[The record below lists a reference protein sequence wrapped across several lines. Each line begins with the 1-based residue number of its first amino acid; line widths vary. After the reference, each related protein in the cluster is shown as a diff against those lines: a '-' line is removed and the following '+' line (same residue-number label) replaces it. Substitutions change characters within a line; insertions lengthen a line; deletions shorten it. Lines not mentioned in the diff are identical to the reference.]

1 MRRVTGAEFSIHKEE
16 GTNLAERC
24 LYVGD
29 TAAAREAGLHIDT
42 LKPEEW
48 HLRTAGQSL
57 ILAGGRPRGTIY
69 AVTEFLESEVGL
81 LILDPFT
88 EVVPSSPSLTLQ
100 TIERSGRPAFVVRAI
115 FTGFPYGYPAMSGRL
130 IEKFRVWNKNIID
143 GSEAVGGH
151 ARMIPSGV
159 HTFGSFIS
167 SKEFALSHPEYF
179 GMDASG
185 TRITDDLGTPSQWT
199 QLCVTNEDVRRITLE
214 RAKLFL
220 RDDRAAAE
228 KDGREP
234 TRWLVLS
241 QNDNTGNL
249 CLCPTCRAVTD
260 REGSESG
267 PLIEFVNHVARGLKE
282 DFPDVLVQTEAY
294 NFTLNAP
301 KAVRPESNVV
311 VRYCDNYG
319 ISDLTKPLAHP
330 RNEKMMKVFSAWQHK
345 QCQLGVWDYWRVYQQ
360 HPPGCGQIS
369 GRSSLRNRANR
380 EARFSF
386 QH

>member
-29 TAAAREAGLHIDT
+29 TAAARETGLHIDT

-185 TRITDDLGTPSQWT
+185 TRITDDLGTPSQ
-199 QLCVTNEDVRRITLE
+199 
-214 RAKLFL
+214 
-220 RDDRAAAE
+220 
-228 KDGREP
+228 
-234 TRWLVLS
+234 
-241 QNDNTGNL
+241 
-249 CLCPTCRAVTD
+249 
-260 REGSESG
+260 
-267 PLIEFVNHVARGLKE
+267 
-282 DFPDVLVQTEAY
+282 
-294 NFTLNAP
+294 
-301 KAVRPESNVV
+301 
-311 VRYCDNYG
+311 
-319 ISDLTKPLAHP
+319 